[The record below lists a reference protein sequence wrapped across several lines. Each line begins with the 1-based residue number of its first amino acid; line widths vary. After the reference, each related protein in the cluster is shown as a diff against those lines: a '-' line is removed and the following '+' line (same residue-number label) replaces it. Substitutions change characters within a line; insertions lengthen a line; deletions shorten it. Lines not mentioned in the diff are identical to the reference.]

1 MRWLM
6 LTQKACGTEDRKIH
20 GAYTQRALEGLELV
34 VIEQLEQFVVVGT
47 LNRIQVLQAAR
58 GAQKD
63 PLQPAFLTLQQDL
76 EVQ

>member
-1 MRWLM
+1 MRWLE
-6 LTQKACGTEDRKIH
+6 LTQKACGTEERKAH
-20 GAYTQRALEGLELV
+20 GTDAQRALEGLGLE
-34 VIEQLEQFVVVGT
+34 VIEQLEQFVVVEA

-63 PLQPAFLTLQQDL
+63 PLKPAFRTLQQDL